1 MLLCNIEMELYRKR
15 RIDNDRLKCRL
26 LLTMR
31 IDRDGEIIFFRSTD
45 EKDISRAWGDFTSD
59 FLYKDGSREIIFYIV
74 LSRAMLKISLGY
86 FRVKLFQVKYI
97 H

>member
-1 MLLCNIEMELYRKR
+1 MELYRKR

-74 LSRAMLKISLGY
+74 LSRAMLKILLGY

>member
-1 MLLCNIEMELYRKR
+1 MELYRKR

-59 FLYKDGSREIIFYIV
+59 FLYKDGSRQIIFYIV
-74 LSRAMLKISLGY
+74 LSRAMLKILLGY

>member
-1 MLLCNIEMELYRKR
+1 
-15 RIDNDRLKCRL
+15 
-26 LLTMR
+26 MR

-74 LSRAMLKISLGY
+74 LSRAMLKISLDY